1 MKKMPKIIYLAL
13 AMLLLGVL
21 AIPFA
26 QGQSAGTDQGQGN
39 QQEKRVQGWGQGGFG
54 RGHWRRHRFAGRLFS
69 QLNLTD
75 AQKAQMKQL
84 NQNFRANT
92 KSLREELLAKRG
104 ELRQANQGET
114 FNEALATEKLNEI
127 TALQVKLMGE
137 RFKLKQQI
145 SAVLTPEQKTQLE
158 QLREQMKAKREE
170 FKKKQ
175 AERSSQ
181 SQ

>member
-104 ELRQANQGET
+104 ELRQ
-114 FNEALATEKLNEI
+114 
-127 TALQVKLMGE
+127 
-137 RFKLKQQI
+137 
-145 SAVLTPEQKTQLE
+145 
-158 QLREQMKAKREE
+158 
-170 FKKKQ
+170 
-175 AERSSQ
+175 
-181 SQ
+181 